1 MIKGIS
7 ECFTC
12 PAKVLIVEDSLTF
25 AGILQRKVSE
35 TLDLESEVFKCY
47 SDAAKYLE
55 SSECEFFSA
64 LLDLNLPDAPNG
76 EIVDL
81 VVSHNIPPIVFTGE
95 ISDDLR
101 DRMWAKRIVDYVPKE
116 NLGNIDHVMGL
127 VDRLKKNISTRV
139 LVVDDSSTSRNLCR
153 NLLEVW
159 NFEVLEARDGL
170 EALNVIREETKP
182 ISLVIA
188 DHYMPNMDGLTL
200 VKELRRN
207 FSKSRLPIIGLSG
220 VGGAT
225 TSAYFLKAGANDYI
239 HKPFLTEEFYCR
251 VTHNIENAEYI
262 SMIKTLSDRDYLTGI
277 FNRRSFFQY
286 GEKMF
291 AQQRRAESK
300 MVVAMIDID
309 HFKSCNDNHGHDGGD
324 EVIRKVARFLAKSF
338 RKSDIVCRYGGEE
351 FCLLCSDTELEGV
364 VKAFDRI
371 RSEIEKTPIYVDKK
385 EISVTVSIGICGK
398 QLESLSDMISVAD
411 EKLYEA
417 KNSGRN
423 KVCYSGD
430 ESD

>member
-1 MIKGIS
+1 MKSKITDCLVHPS
-7 ECFTC
+7 
-12 PAKVLIVEDSLTF
+12 KVLIVEDSLTF
-25 AGILQRKVSE
+25 SGILKRSVSE
-35 TLDLESEVFKCY
+35 KLALDSEVFRTY
-47 SDAAKYLE
+47 ADAKAYLDN
-55 SSECEFFSA
+55 SHCEFFSA

-81 VVSHNIPPIVFTGE
+81 VVAQQIPSIVFTGE
-95 ISDDLR
+95 VSDDLR

-127 VDRLKKNISTRV
+127 VNRLRKNISTKV

-159 NFEVLEARDGL
+159 NFEVIEAKDGL
-170 EALNVIREETKP
+170 EALDIINSGEHD

-188 DHYMPNMDGLTL
+188 DHYMPGMDGLTL
-200 VKELRRN
+200 VRELRRN
-207 FSKSRLPIIGLSG
+207 YSKSRLPIIGLSG

-225 TSAYFLKAGANDYI
+225 TSAYFLKSGANDYI

-262 SMIKTLSDRDYLTGI
+262 AMIKTLSDRDYLTGI
-277 FNRRSFFQY
+277 YNRRSLFQY
-286 GEKMF
+286 GEKF
-291 AQQRRAESK
+291 LAQQRRAEAN

-309 HFKSCNDNHGHDGGD
+309 NFKRCNDTYGHDVGD
-324 EVIRKVARFLAKSF
+324 EVIKNVARSLSQRF

-351 FCLLCSDTELEGV
+351 FCIICSDTNLEEV
-364 VKAFDRI
+364 VAVFERI
-371 RSEIEKTPIYVDKK
+371 RMEIESSAIYVGKK
-385 EISVTVSIGICGK
+385 EIYITVSIGVCGR
-398 QLESLSDMISVAD
+398 QLESLTEMISVAD
-411 EKLYEA
+411 EQLYEA
-417 KNSGRN
+417 KKGGRN

-430 ESD
+430 

>member
-1 MIKGIS
+1 MTNKIT
-7 ECFTC
+7 ECLVHPT
-12 PAKVLIVEDSLTF
+12 KVLIVEDSLTF
-25 AGILQRKVSE
+25 SGILKRSVSE
-35 TLDLESEVFKCY
+35 KLDLESEVFRCY
-47 SDAAKYLE
+47 ADAKAYLE
-55 SSECEFFSA
+55 NSDCEFFSA

-81 VVSHNIPPIVFTGE
+81 VVAQQIPSIVFTGE
-95 ISDDLR
+95 VSDDLR

-127 VDRLKKNISTRV
+127 VNRLRKNISTKV

-159 NFEVLEARDGL
+159 NFEVLEAKDGF
-170 EALNVIREETKP
+170 EALEIINSGKYD

-188 DHYMPNMDGLTL
+188 DHYMPGMDGLTL

-262 SMIKTLSDRDYLTGI
+262 AMVKTLSDRDYLTGI
-277 FNRRSFFQY
+277 YNRRSLFQY
-286 GEKMF
+286 GEKFF
-291 AQQRRAESK
+291 AQQRRAGAD

-309 HFKSCNDNHGHDGGD
+309 HFKNCNDTYGHDVGD
-324 EVIRKVARFLAKSF
+324 EVIKKVARSLAQRF

-351 FCLLCSDTELEGV
+351 FCILCSDTKLDEV
-364 VKAFDRI
+364 VTVFDKI
-371 RSEIEKTPIYVDKK
+371 RTEIESSAIYVGKK
-385 EISVTVSIGICGK
+385 EIYITVSIGMCGK
-398 QLESLSDMISVAD
+398 QLGCLTEMISVAD
-411 EKLYEA
+411 EQLYAA
-417 KNSGRN
+417 KKGGRN
-423 KVCYSGD
+423 QVCYSGY
-430 ESD
+430 